1 MHLQEEFMVD
11 TQPLTKQEDFGNAY
25 LNATLINVSSVIN
38 KDTST
43 TTVDWRSRLTELQ
56 MQWTWRQNGDMS
68 NLMPT
73 LAWCFKM
80 MHTWQQ
86 EWMATSKQETLLQQQ
101 ESSLHTTRRDT
112 TDYLFVCLLPLIY
125 KVFHAVYCRIE
136 RSVWLVGGNTEG
148 LREPEF
154 ESECGRTFI
163 QVPTQI
169 KRTLPIRSAKTIL
182 IKLGIVRAN
191 NLHIS

>member
-1 MHLQEEFMVD
+1 MDLKAEWGHVKFDAYFGLMLQNDAHLAARMN
-11 TQPLTKQEDFGNAY
+11 GNFQAR
-25 LNATLINVSSVIN
+25 NAPAAARVVIAHN
-38 KDTST
+38 KKRHY
-43 TTVDWRSRLTELQ
+43 W
-56 MQWTWRQNGDMS
+56 
-68 NLMPT
+68 
-73 LAWCFKM
+73 
-80 MHTWQQ
+80 
-86 EWMATSKQETLLQQQ
+86 
-101 ESSLHTTRRDT
+101 
-112 TDYLFVCLLPLIY
+112 LFVCLLPLIY